1 MPHKRMTD
9 MEKKDGI
16 ESVLKLDRLV
26 FDKIEFTRL
35 GFKNDKELEIE
46 IQSSVSQKAETNIY
60 KVTLIFKGNKPE
72 EYTLEISL
80 SGFFSIVND
89 DDLDDETKKALVTKN
104 SVAILMPYLRSQI
117 SLLTAQPD
125 TECVVLPPFNINK
138 MLDKKD

>member
-1 MPHKRMTD
+1 
-9 MEKKDGI
+9 MEKKEGI

-26 FDKIEFTRL
+26 FDKLEFTRL

>member
-1 MPHKRMTD
+1 
-9 MEKKDGI
+9 MEKKEGI

-89 DDLDDETKKALVTKN
+89 DDLDDEAKKALVTKN